1 MIYIKVKS
9 ANEVLVNLA
18 RGGKMK
24 IAIDKTKI
32 LCIEKV
38 SIGEL
43 CFRSKEGYTQKGVQ
57 IVLISHFL
65 RKIYIK
71 YSK

>member
-43 CFRSKEGYTQKGVQ
+43 CFRSKRSEERRVG
-57 IVLISHFL
+57 
-65 RKIYIK
+65 
-71 YSK
+71 